1 MYKFSAEFETLKELA
16 DFVNG
21 IQGGVP
27 AAASVDVTPAKE
39 TPAKAKAKK
48 EKEALAPLTPAAPE
62 APYVAP
68 EPAVQ
73 PHKINPVVEV
83 VAPAVAQAVKQD
95 SAVMIEEV
103 KSIVNGLK
111 AQGTNDDSLKAMF
124 STIYAELGLPAGT
137 PVSKLENEQIT
148 RFLMGLKDHTTSKP
162 NSFI

>member
-1 MYKFSAEFETLKELA
+1 MYKFSAEFETIKELA

-27 AAASVDVTPAKE
+27 AAASVDVTPTATLK
-39 TPAKAKAKK
+39 PRAKK
-48 EKEALAPLTPAAPE
+48 EKEAPAILTAAAPE

-68 EPAVQ
+68 VAEVKA
-73 PHKINPVVEV
+73 PVVE
-83 VAPAVAQAVKQD
+83 APVVAQAVQQD

-103 KSIVNGLK
+103 KSIVGGMK
-111 AQGTNDDSLKAMF
+111 STGTADDSLKAMF
-124 STIYAELGLPAGT
+124 SGIYAQLGLPAGT

-148 RFLMGLKDHTTSKP
+148 RFLMVLKEQAAKQQ